1 MRSPS
6 LFLLCSLLLVPSC
19 RPGTTAA
26 VDPEADALRRILLA
40 QAARHP
46 LMRPTDVYKL
56 LHQAAMG
63 SAHAIDD
70 TVGARLWMERE
81 VGVMGEGPPEPMID
95 TIAPDGS
102 VVLVHL
108 RPWVAAGRPTEPLL
122 AAFIASA
129 AAIPQD
135 TVRLVRYLAVADS
148 LADQG
153 RLPFGAAPW
162 RDLVT
167 GLRRGGYPAVH
178 HSPEYE
184 AAYRPAYRVVKGSLV
199 P

>member
-1 MRSPS
+1 MRSP
-6 LFLLCSLLLVPSC
+6 LRTLLIVPFLLSC
-19 RPGTTAA
+19 RAA
-26 VDPEADALRRILLA
+26 PSDQAGLESAELRRIILA

-46 LMRPTDVYKL
+46 LMQPADLYKL

-70 TVGARLWMERE
+70 RAGARMWMDRE
-81 VGVMGEGPPEPMID
+81 VSVMGVTRADPMVD
-95 TIAPDGS
+95 TIAPGGE
-102 VVLVHL
+102 VVLVNL
-108 RPWVAAGRPTEPLL
+108 RPWVAAGRSTDSLL
-122 AAFIASA
+122 DAFIATA
-129 AAIPQD
+129 NTLERD
-135 TVRLVRYLAVADS
+135 TAKLARYLL
-148 LADQG
+148 LADTLADEG
-153 RLPFGAAPW
+153 ILPFGATAW

-184 AAYRPAYRVVKGSLV
+184 SAYRPAYRVVKGSLV

>member
-1 MRSPS
+1 MRSRSAFAP
-6 LFLLCSLLLVPSC
+6 FLLLALTACRSGVP
-19 RPGTTAA
+19 AV
-26 VDPEADALRRILLA
+26 VDPEADALRHILLA
-40 QAARHP
+40 QVARHP
-46 LMRPTDVYKL
+46 LMQPTDVYKL

-70 TVGARLWMERE
+70 TVGVRLWMERE
-81 VGVMGEGPPEPMID
+81 VGVMGEGPREPMID

-122 AAFIASA
+122 AAFVASA
-129 AAIPQD
+129 SAIPQD
-135 TVRLVRYLAVADS
+135 TIRLVRYLA
-148 LADQG
+148 LADTLAEQG
-153 RLPFGAAPW
+153 QLPFGAASW

>member
-1 MRSPS
+1 MRSPLRALLILPF
-6 LFLLCSLLLVPSC
+6 LFAC
-19 RPGTTAA
+19 RADRATEGEAVAA
-26 VDPEADALRRILLA
+26 SLRRIILA

-46 LMRPTDVYKL
+46 LMQPADLYKL

-63 SAHAIDD
+63 SAHAIEDRA
-70 TVGARLWMERE
+70 GAKLWLDRE
-81 VGVMGEGPPEPMID
+81 VSVMGTAHPDPMVD
-95 TIAPDGS
+95 TIAPGGG

-108 RPWVAAGRPTEPLL
+108 RPWVAAGRSTDSLL
-122 AAFIASA
+122 DAFVATA
-129 AAIPQD
+129 NAIPRD
-135 TVRLVRYLAVADS
+135 TATLVRYLAVADS

-153 RLPFGAAPW
+153 RLPFSATAW
-162 RDLVT
+162 RDLVM

-184 AAYRPAYRVVKGSLV
+184 SAYRPAYRVVKGELV